1 MKEISAWVAPMETL
15 PVSLSPIAAM
25 QKKHFGAVLNPTR
38 WWGRMP
44 RLFWLV
50 ALFVGYLERRKAR
63 LTPVLRSLL
72 MTRVSQICHCAFC
85 IDANSLRL
93 AERSGALDKV
103 QAISDWQNSTLF
115 SEEERAA
122 LAYAEAVTATP
133 PEVDENIKS
142 LLKRHFTEET
152 ITEMTA
158 LIAFQNLSARFNAAL
173 DKPFITPDGLTL
185 AGFAIG
191 VLALPFLALGWY
203 PAALIAI
210 VLNRL
215 LDGLDGALA
224 RRRGLTDA
232 GGFLDIALDFLFY
245 ALVPFGF
252 ALAAPADNAI
262 AAAWLLFAFMGT
274 GSSFLAFAAL
284 AGKHDI
290 DNPGY
295 AHKSLY
301 YIGGLT
307 EGTETIALFVLC
319 SLFPAHFALFAWVF
333 GALCWL
339 TTTTRIWSGYI
350 TLKSLPR

>member
-1 MKEISAWVAPMETL
+1 MKETSAWVAPMETL

-44 RLFWLV
+44 
-50 ALFVGYLERRKAR
+50 R

-103 QAISDWQNSTLF
+103 QAVSDWQNSTLF

-133 PEVDENIKS
+133 PQVDENIKS

-173 DKPFITPDGLTL
+173 DIPAQGLCATFKGKPH
-185 AGFAIG
+185 AG
-191 VLALPFLALGWY
+191 
-203 PAALIAI
+203 
-210 VLNRL
+210 
-215 LDGLDGALA
+215 
-224 RRRGLTDA
+224 
-232 GGFLDIALDFLFY
+232 
-245 ALVPFGF
+245 
-252 ALAAPADNAI
+252 
-262 AAAWLLFAFMGT
+262 
-274 GSSFLAFAAL
+274 
-284 AGKHDI
+284 
-290 DNPGY
+290 
-295 AHKSLY
+295 
-301 YIGGLT
+301 
-307 EGTETIALFVLC
+307 
-319 SLFPAHFALFAWVF
+319 
-333 GALCWL
+333 
-339 TTTTRIWSGYI
+339 
-350 TLKSLPR
+350 

>member
-1 MKEISAWVAPMETL
+1 MKETSAWVAPMETL

-93 AERSGALDKV
+93 AERS
-103 QAISDWQNSTLF
+103 
-115 SEEERAA
+115 AA

-133 PEVDENIKS
+133 PQVDENIKS

-173 DKPFITPDGLTL
+173 DIPAQGLCAKFKGKPH
-185 AGFAIG
+185 AG
-191 VLALPFLALGWY
+191 
-203 PAALIAI
+203 
-210 VLNRL
+210 
-215 LDGLDGALA
+215 
-224 RRRGLTDA
+224 
-232 GGFLDIALDFLFY
+232 
-245 ALVPFGF
+245 
-252 ALAAPADNAI
+252 
-262 AAAWLLFAFMGT
+262 
-274 GSSFLAFAAL
+274 
-284 AGKHDI
+284 
-290 DNPGY
+290 
-295 AHKSLY
+295 
-301 YIGGLT
+301 
-307 EGTETIALFVLC
+307 
-319 SLFPAHFALFAWVF
+319 
-333 GALCWL
+333 
-339 TTTTRIWSGYI
+339 
-350 TLKSLPR
+350 